1 MEEAVASTSVESNP
15 VMDKM
20 DKSMFKE
27 SEIHEYWEEKKIFE
41 KQTNN
46 NFDKTFTFYDGPPF
60 MTGLPHYGHIL
71 AGLIK
76 DTVTRHQYSKGYNVP
91 RINGSDAHGLP
102 IEFEIEKELGIKT
115 TEQVLEYGIKNY
127 NAKCREIVFSCKD
140 RWKEIMGK
148 LGRWIDFDNGYATL
162 TKEFMNSVWWV
173 FSELYKKDRIYE
185 GLRIMPYSTSCG
197 TPLSNFETQQNYKE
211 VNNDSLYLKFKIISN
226 KETCL
231 WKDECPDDECY
242 FIVWT
247 TTPWTLPSNYVLA
260 VNKNINYV
268 ALRQF
273 NKITEKYELFIV
285 AENLVDEMKA
295 ILKIKEN
302 SIYTIRGEKLIETKY
317 EPLFTYNDL
326 HNDYKVIHGDFVSDS
341 SGTGI
346 VHCFDPDTKII
357 MYDNSIKKIKDI
369 KNGDKIWGDDN
380 TVRNVVGLIPE
391 TSGKMYEIKQNKG
404 TTYIVSENHILVLMA
419 SGVMPYIRKI
429 NKKYSLNWRSKC
441 DKDNCKKNCKGFK
454 TKSKTFETEDDAI
467 EEKEKLLNGQNIVN
481 DCDIYELTVLD
492 YCNICTQDCKDRLRG
507 YKSDYP
513 IKNNEENYELPI
525 PPYLLGLWLGDGSTN
540 DVRIIGTD
548 KEIEDYISLYCDNVG
563 MRLSKTIIKKSQKNI
578 IKSNKIC
585 YVWRISSNKK
595 GEKNLFKEKLKNLG
609 ILNKKYIPDTYMN
622 ANETDRY
629 LLLAGLIDT
638 DGCLDVS
645 RTLNFD
651 FQQSN
656 HRKNLVK
663 QTAQLAE
670 SLGISVGKISKQE
683 YDASRFGKK
692 IFDDGDKLHYTFK
705 VRFYGKNILKI
716 PTLIPRKQAF
726 RLSKQTKFTNIKT
739 SFIKISKSKKNK
751 FVGITVDKNGRF
763 LLDDLT
769 VVHNCAPGHGEDDYK
784 ACLENN
790 LITKESKIFMTL
802 DTNGFVNNSIP
813 EIKGMF
819 YKHYDEKDKKDKNK
833 LDMNT
838 WVTIKLKE
846 KGLYLLKKTIKHNY
860 PFCWRSDT
868 PLIYRAI
875 SSHFVK
881 VDDMQ
886 EKLVKLNE
894 QINWYPKHVGEKR
907 FASWIGNARD
917 WGISRNRFWGTPIP
931 IWKSEDGDEICVS
944 SSYELEKLLNMPE
957 NSIDDL
963 HRDSIDDYVIIIK
976 GKEYK
981 RISPVFDCWFESGSM
996 PYGSLNQIGIT
1007 ETLKQSSKGV
1017 ELDANNHPFIKT
1029 NDDKIHKILPADFI
1043 AEGIDQ
1049 TRGWFYTL
1057 LILSASIFDMIPFK
1071 NVIVNGIILA
1081 SDGQKMSKRLKN
1093 YPDPELVLEKYSSDC
1108 LRLYLLASPA
1118 STGESLK
1125 FNEEGVVI
1133 AMKDIIIKIKNGSL
1147 NFLRE
1152 YTMLYNEKNEEKPI
1166 YNLMD
1171 YSVNKEDGKINKN
1184 YEKLKN
1190 SLSLWFVNK
1199 YKNHRNKFM
1208 NFMDNYNLRQAIEI
1222 LYEVVEDLNNGF
1234 IKMGRYLLKG
1244 NDTSDNCKEGLS
1256 TLYFALKY
1264 IANDFKSIIPFFSEM
1279 LYLELEKISYLHEKI
1294 PTVQHRHESIHLCQ
1308 YDEYP
1313 VLTEEQ
1319 IELADNFDII
1329 YEIIKGIHKI
1339 RSKNNKSAKK
1349 PIKSIYLLSD
1359 DLIKD
1364 KIKEEYFD
1372 YIYSECN
1379 VIDINKVDE
1388 NEIHITK
1395 TLTPV
1400 KSLFFKKHGKDIKN
1414 TFENLLTKNNQELEE
1429 ILLQG
1434 IVDDFEITIDE
1445 FNINYNIKFASDSEG
1460 VTNDYIKIEEVNCNN
1475 SKIFVIADILHDE
1488 DIDKLYYAKLFS
1500 TSVQKMRKNAGLHP
1514 WNQIRVYWK
1523 GTPKY
1528 DFNEA
1533 MMININKTIK
1543 MEVLLYNEEYKEK
1556 IFYQEDCVKTDLTIL
1571 FENII

>member
-1 MEEAVASTSVESNP
+1 MEEVIAKTSTSASAELYPIV
-15 VMDKM
+15 

-91 RINGSDAHGLP
+91 RINGSDTHGLP

-140 RWKEIMGK
+140 KWKEIMGK

-211 VNNDSLYLKFKIISN
+211 VNNDSLYLKFKIIKN

-231 WKDECPDDECY
+231 WKDECPDDEYY

-260 VNKNINYV
+260 INKNINYV
-268 ALRQF
+268 TLRQF

-285 AENLVDEMKA
+285 AENLIDEMKA

-346 VHCFDPDTKII
+346 VHI
-357 MYDNSIKKIKDI
+357 
-369 KNGDKIWGDDN
+369 
-380 TVRNVVGLIPE
+380 
-391 TSGKMYEIKQNKG
+391 
-404 TTYIVSENHILVLMA
+404 
-419 SGVMPYIRKI
+419 
-429 NKKYSLNWRSKC
+429 
-441 DKDNCKKNCKGFK
+441 
-454 TKSKTFETEDDAI
+454 
-467 EEKEKLLNGQNIVN
+467 
-481 DCDIYELTVLD
+481 
-492 YCNICTQDCKDRLRG
+492 
-507 YKSDYP
+507 
-513 IKNNEENYELPI
+513 
-525 PPYLLGLWLGDGSTN
+525 
-540 DVRIIGTD
+540 
-548 KEIEDYISLYCDNVG
+548 
-563 MRLSKTIIKKSQKNI
+563 
-578 IKSNKIC
+578 
-585 YVWRISSNKK
+585 
-595 GEKNLFKEKLKNLG
+595 
-609 ILNKKYIPDTYMN
+609 
-622 ANETDRY
+622 
-629 LLLAGLIDT
+629 
-638 DGCLDVS
+638 
-645 RTLNFD
+645 
-651 FQQSN
+651 
-656 HRKNLVK
+656 
-663 QTAQLAE
+663 
-670 SLGISVGKISKQE
+670 
-683 YDASRFGKK
+683 
-692 IFDDGDKLHYTFK
+692 
-705 VRFYGKNILKI
+705 
-716 PTLIPRKQAF
+716 
-726 RLSKQTKFTNIKT
+726 
-739 SFIKISKSKKNK
+739 
-751 FVGITVDKNGRF
+751 
-763 LLDDLT
+763 
-769 VVHNCAPGHGEDDYK
+769 APGHGEDDYK

-868 PLIYRAI
+868 PLIYRAV

-881 VDDMQ
+881 VDDMR

-963 HRDSIDDYVIIIK
+963 HRDSIDDYVIIK
-976 GKEYK
+976 DGKEYK

-1017 ELDANNHPFIKT
+1017 ELDTNNHPFIKT
-1029 NDDKIHKILPADFI
+1029 NDNKIHKILPADFI

-1125 FNEEGVVI
+1125 FNEEGVVV

-1152 YTMLYNEKNEEKPI
+1152 YCMLYNEKNEENPI

-1171 YSVNKEDGKINKN
+1171 YSVNKEDGNINKN

-1294 PTVQHRHESIHLCQ
+1294 FIIEAVPYKRHESIHLCQ

-1364 KIKEEYFD
+1364 RIKEEYFD

-1400 KSLFFKKHGKDIKN
+1400 KSLFFKKHGKEIKN

-1434 IVDDFEITIDE
+1434 IMDNFEITIDE

-1460 VTNDYIKIEEVNCNN
+1460 VTNDYIKIEEVKINN

-1528 DFNEA
+1528 DFNET
-1533 MMININKTIK
+1533 MMTNINKTIK
-1543 MEVLLYNEEYKEK
+1543 MEVLLYNEKYKDK

-1571 FENII
+1571 FEKIV